1 MRMIMN
7 VTIPAEPFN
16 SMVRKGTAGK
26 TIQRIIETIKP
37 EVVYCTEQEGNR
49 GLFLVVDVKESS
61 FFLSFNA
68 TCQFRIAMSPEDLAK
83 SGIDKMGSSW

>member
-1 MRMIMN
+1 
-7 VTIPAEPFN
+7 
-16 SMVRKGTAGK
+16 MVRKGTAGK

-61 FFLSFNA
+61 SIPSLAEPFFLSFNA